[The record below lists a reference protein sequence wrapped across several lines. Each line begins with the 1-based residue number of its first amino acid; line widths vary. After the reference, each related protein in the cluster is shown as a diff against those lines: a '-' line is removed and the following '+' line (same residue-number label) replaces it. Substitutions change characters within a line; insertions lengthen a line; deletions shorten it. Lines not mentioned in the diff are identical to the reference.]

1 LVISDGDVIVN
12 RVDPAKGMYYMLGF
26 DRYANAKIYGNR
38 ELLMNAMNYLLDDQS
53 LISIR
58 SRTITLRQL
67 DAGRIVEDRLHW
79 QLVNTVVPVALS
91 ILIGILFNLMRRRRA
106 NAPKAN

>member
-1 LVISDGDVIVN
+1 VIAN
-12 RVDPAKGMYYMLGF
+12 RIDASTGMYYMLGY

-38 ELLMNAMNYLLDDQS
+38 EFIINAMNYLMDDQS

-67 DAGRIVEDRLHW
+67 DPQRIAVERGGW
-79 QLVNTVVPVALS
+79 QVFNIAAPIILS
-91 ILIGILFNLMRRRRA
+91 ILAGFGYHLYRRRRSNRSA
-106 NAPKAN
+106 

>member
-1 LVISDGDVIVN
+1 
-12 RVDPAKGMYYMLGF
+12 
-26 DRYANAKIYGNR
+26 
-38 ELLMNAMNYLLDDQS
+38 LLMNAMNYLLDDQS